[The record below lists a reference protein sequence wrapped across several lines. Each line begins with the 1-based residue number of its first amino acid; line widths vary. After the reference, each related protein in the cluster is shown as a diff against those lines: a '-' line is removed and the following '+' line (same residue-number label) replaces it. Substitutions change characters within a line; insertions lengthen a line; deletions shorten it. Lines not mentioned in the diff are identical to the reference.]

1 MISFSSEQ
9 KFIVTGASS
18 GIGEGVALLL
28 NELGASIIAIGRNE
42 ERLSALKQKAK
53 YPENM
58 FLEQK
63 DLIEDIDELSVYV
76 KSLKEKY
83 GKFSG
88 MAYCAGI
95 TLNKPMKMSELSDYQ
110 SLFSINYF
118 VPMLMG
124 KAMADKRNNVGSG
137 TSLVFISGCS
147 QYIPPRALG
156 IYSGAKAAL
165 TTTIR
170 TFAKE
175 TAPSGIR
182 INSVSP
188 SDIVTPMTEADPD
201 ILNSKINNYPMGF
214 GKVSDVANVV
224 AFLLSNKSRWLT
236 GHDYIVDCAS
246 F

>member
-28 NELGASIIAIGRNE
+28 NGLGASVIAIGRNE
-42 ERLSALKQKAK
+42 TRLNGLKQKAK
-53 YPENM
+53 HPENM

-63 DLIEDIDELSVYV
+63 DLTEDIDGLPAYV

-95 TLNKPMKMSELSDYQ
+95 TLNKPMKISELSDYQ

-124 KAMADKRNNVGSG
+124 KAMADRRNNIGLG
-137 TSLVFISGCS
+137 TSLVFISGCC
-147 QYIPPRALG
+147 QYIYPRALG
-156 IYSGAKAAL
+156 IYSGSKAAL

-170 TFAKE
+170 IFAKE
-175 TAPSGIR
+175 IASLGIR
-182 INSVSP
+182 ANSVSP
-188 SDIVTPMTEADPD
+188 SDILTPMTQADMN
-201 ILNSKINNYPMGF
+201 ILNSKKNNYPMGF
-214 GKVSDVANVV
+214 GNVSDVANVV
-224 AFLLSNKSRWLT
+224 AFLLSDKSKWVT
-236 GHDYIVDCAS
+236 GQDYVVDCAS